1 MGDDGEG
8 CRWWNRIWAACGGG
22 WDEGSWCPDWCL
34 RLGGRGGCRWGT
46 GRASLWNR
54 AWGQVAGASECPKV
68 SSPGAPRSAYDVWQR
83 VSGATVSGRTG
94 RGQMGRGRGSRE
106 AGGRMP
112 LPAAAWTPP
121 LALSGAAASRTPLGG
136 SAHWEEGRR
145 RGQARPR
152 PMGLRVDPPASLLGF
167 WNLHPGW
174 RPVPVP
180 PPLATEVRVSP
191 QTRPV

>member
-112 LPAAAWTPP
+112 LPAPDTPSCP
-121 LALSGAAASRTPLGG
+121 FWSRCVQDATRGQRSLGG
-136 SAHWEEGRR
+136 GPPPGP
-145 RGQARPR
+145 GQAQANGTPSG
-152 PMGLRVDPPASLLGF
+152 PSSFPPGILE
-167 WNLHPGW
+167 P
-174 RPVPVP
+174 
-180 PPLATEVRVSP
+180 SP
-191 QTRPV
+191 WVETSPCPSSTCD